1 MIRGNHTQEPNVE
14 RCNQNEANIAEVSL
28 KGESVENKA
37 ESLAKYIVFSLMEK
51 TKATTN
57 DKVEET
63 LLRCIKTMVHSHEKQ
78 FKGIFKKLDITH
90 DTGYVTFV
98 GVFNELFEGEKMAIT
113 WGRIIALYAFGGQMA
128 LYCKDKNME
137 DLSEK
142 IATFMSKYASEI
154 VAPFVTR
161 AGGWIKICEEFPAE
175 EGDTLLV

>member
-1 MIRGNHTQEPNVE
+1 
-14 RCNQNEANIAEVSL
+14 
-28 KGESVENKA
+28 
-37 ESLAKYIVFSLMEK
+37 
-51 TKATTN
+51 
-57 DKVEET
+57 
-63 LLRCIKTMVHSHEKQ
+63 MVHSHEKQ
-78 FKGIFKKLDITH
+78 FKGIFKKLDINH
-90 DTGYVTFV
+90 DTGYVIFV

-154 VAPFVTR
+154 VAPFVLR